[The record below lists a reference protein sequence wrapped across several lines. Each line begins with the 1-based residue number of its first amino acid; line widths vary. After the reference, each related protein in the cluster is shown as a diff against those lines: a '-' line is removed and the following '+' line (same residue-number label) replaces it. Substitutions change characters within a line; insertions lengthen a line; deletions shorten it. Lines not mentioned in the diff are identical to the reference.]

1 MFDWIKSQL
10 NGWMQPLQMKL
21 APHWQQLQPR
31 EQLAVK
37 VLAGVLLFALLYFG
51 VVQPIVKQHQQAKT
65 QLQHSQQQWAWM
77 VKQAEQVQQLQSQ
90 TTHGFTLRF
99 NNASEQLAKLQQF
112 LRQYGLNAALDRLM
126 PISTA
131 HGKAFRLQFK
141 QAPADRLF
149 QWLDL
154 LEQQG
159 WVAEK
164 IQLSPVKQGG
174 KRLSNLVTGT
184 VILPSLV
191 EGQR

>member
-77 VKQAEQVQQLQSQ
+77 VKQAEQVQQLRIHSKR
-90 TTHGFTLRF
+90 TSSLRF
-99 NNASEQLAKLQQF
+99 HNASEQLAKLQQL
-112 LRQYGLNAALDRLM
+112 LRQYGLNAALDKLV
-126 PISTA
+126 PVSTSQGQA
-131 HGKAFRLQFK
+131 LRLQFK

-149 QWLDL
+149 QWLDV
-154 LEQQG
+154 LEQLG